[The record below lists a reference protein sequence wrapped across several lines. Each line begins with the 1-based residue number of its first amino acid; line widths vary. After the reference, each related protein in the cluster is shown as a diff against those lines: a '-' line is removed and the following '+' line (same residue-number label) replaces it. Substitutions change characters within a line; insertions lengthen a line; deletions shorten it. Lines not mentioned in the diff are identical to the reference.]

1 MELSRFRMP
10 PSVCS
15 YLPGERA
22 ALEYS
27 IRDSIEA
34 HRYESLLARGWRRHG
49 RCFFRPACPS
59 CSKCRSLRVDVAAFT
74 PTKSQ
79 RRTLRRN
86 ADVDIE
92 VAAPAAS
99 PDHVRLYNA
108 WHADMHARR
117 GWCNDE
123 TTINQYTEAFLAGD
137 WPFAREIRYW
147 RAGRLVGVGLV
158 DEVPAAL
165 SSIYFYYDPAWRAA
179 GPGTFSILT
188 EIDFAHRTNRR
199 WLYLGYW
206 IAACPSMAYKA
217 NFGPHELLA
226 EFVDED
232 QEPKWSRPGACI
244 DSSKRVPM
252 N

>member
-15 YLPGERA
+15 YLPGETA
-22 ALEYS
+22 SLEYS

-34 HRYESLLARGWRRHG
+34 RRYEALLERGWRRHG

-59 CSKCRSLRVDVAAFT
+59 CLQCRSLRVDVAAFT

-86 ADVDIE
+86 ADVEIE
-92 VAAPAAS
+92 VATPAAS

-108 WHADMHARR
+108 WHADMHVRR
-117 GWCNDE
+117 GWRNDE
-123 TTINQYTEAFLAGD
+123 TTIDDYAEAFLAGD

-147 RAGRLVGVGLV
+147 RSGQLLGVGLI

-165 SSIYFYYDPAWRAA
+165 SSVYFYYDPAWRAA
-179 GPGTFSILT
+179 GPGTLSILT
-188 EIDFAHRTNRR
+188 EIDFAKRTHRR

-206 IAACPSMAYKA
+206 IAACPSMAYKS
-217 NFGPHELLA
+217 NYRPHELLA
-226 EFVDED
+226 AYVDD
-232 QEPKWSRPGACI
+232 SQAAQWKRSDDCI
-244 DSSKRVPM
+244 DSPKQIATP
-252 N
+252 